1 MRHDLEPVTLD
12 LNIEILD
19 RRVELLVAAGACCT
33 TCCSTTCCSTCC
45 CTCIITPVD
54 QQIAE

>member
-1 MRHDLEPVTLD
+1 MKHDLKPVTLD

-33 TCCSTTCCSTCC
+33 TCCSTTCCSTTC
-45 CTCIITPVD
+45 CTCVVVNQT
-54 QQIAE
+54 E